1 MNVEDVVIFA
11 ERSVPHSQF
20 LDFDAACALVS
31 RAIGGSFRADFLSAL
46 AQSRDFRTALER
58 LREAMRS
65 HHFKGGAAQCD
76 LRPLIAG
83 YDARTRLDG
92 FHAFHDW
99 DGKAESV
106 NADSIPVDVL
116 NFLLKERGDDRID
129 PVSLAILLDYYFF
142 QVLAL
147 LSLRVWDGGHPE
159 ENLDRLDS
167 LLRDLQSDA
176 GSGHRF
182 VGNAASLM
190 VIATAHYEPEEHG
203 FHDLLG
209 KARGLGPRHQLD
221 VAIVHACALGC
232 HLRFGYEVT
241 YGHDFTLMRA
251 DNGADY
257 PWLRFGVETA
267 RDAYRRLCE
276 EGASPADRAAL
287 AEVLLSGMSA
297 DPVWCLH
304 EIDLHDTAASLLED
318 VEAMRPANG
327 GYSPLSLFY
336 NFSHNVVKGAV
347 VEAVLWADPR
357 AVSLTD
363 LFTGAGPDD
372 PAATQRRALATTLMQ
387 YARKH
392 PDSIRGRLSPVIV
405 YDPSA
410 GRRAYA
416 EAIRALKNASLK
428 APGALHHPVS
438 E

>member
-1 MNVEDVVIFA
+1 MSD
-11 ERSVPHSQF
+11 SPS
-20 LDFDAACALVS
+20 LDFDAACAIVS
-31 RAIGGSFRADFLSAL
+31 RALRGSFRAEFLGAI

-58 LREAMRS
+58 LREAMRA
-65 HHFKGGAAQCD
+65 HHFKAGTAVCD
-76 LRPLIAG
+76 LRPLTVA
-83 YDARTRLDG
+83 YDERTRLDG

-116 NFLLKERGDDRID
+116 NFLVKERGDDRID

-142 QVLAL
+142 PLLAL
-147 LSLRVWDGGHPE
+147 LSLRVWDGGQPE
-159 ENLDRLDS
+159 AHLDRLDG
-167 LLRDLQSDA
+167 LLADLQSPE

-190 VIATAHYEPEEHG
+190 VIATAHYEPVERG
-203 FHDLLG
+203 FHELLD
-209 KARGLGPRHQLD
+209 KARALGPRHKLD

-232 HLRFGYEVT
+232 HLRFGYEAT

-257 PWLRFGVETA
+257 PWLRFSVETA
-267 RDAYRRLCE
+267 RDEYRRLQTG
-276 EGASPADRAAL
+276 GASPADRASI
-287 AEVLLSGMSA
+287 AEALLSGLSA
-297 DPVWCLH
+297 DPVWCVR
-304 EIDLHDTAASLLED
+304 EVECGDIAVPLLADAEA
-318 VEAMRPANG
+318 AMRPSND

-357 AVSLTD
+357 AVSLND
-363 LFTGAGPDD
+363 LFRGAAHDD
-372 PAATQRRALATTLMQ
+372 RAAADRRALATTLMQ

-392 PDSIRGRLSPVIV
+392 PDTIRGRLMPVIV

-416 EAIRALKNASLK
+416 ATIRALK
-428 APGALHHPVS
+428 GVS
-438 E
+438 ESAARASESSV